1 MAIAG
6 QEVELL
12 GVGTEDVA
20 PTHGAF
26 ALNMVFQSEAWR
38 VRSGFGT
45 VSELDTTLSMNI
57 GTGEFGYRKHMGSRL
72 IMTSFGHEQVV
83 SVFYGECNTSNS
95 GDNTRISPLYLVSIY
110 DLTTDTRW
118 EEPLYRHTGELDPDT
133 QTPDFQYGHYDSDKD
148 FDHQRWVNGNSEDY
162 FYFAESNLNADTDV
176 LFFGTKAAGLWCYM
190 PGIIRKS
197 THKFVDAVN
206 QHAYSSPRAESSMII
221 PVTLVVPEDQTGQ
234 SYQYFRHDEVTGI
247 NVVARFGK
255 RLVYA
260 LDRAIL
266 FSDMGGPARII
277 TDNYI
282 IIPSEYSITA
292 LADVAGQL
300 LIFTSN
306 ETFVYQPSTGDLASN
321 GRLIPVSD
329 TVGCVG
335 PSAMAE
341 ADGMLFFVDSNGV
354 YAYSGNLEVKL
365 ASGDID
371 DFFAGSISNPLSSY
385 FSYSGY
391 TPMQTEQPHTSMYFK
406 PNGVNAI
413 YSPSLRAL
421 LITIPEQNI
430 TLCLAGSRWSVWSY
444 TSSVYY
450 AAVSGGGGSTVT
462 SSYPGIMSSTDN
474 PNGYIT
480 EPWLATSQDDLFLVG
495 STSVQSLTDELQI
508 TWTGSAVDV
517 DDDVKPCSYYL
528 LRYGRGGGIDRS
540 IRDEDDRFIAGKYI
554 TRIFPNIPVTAFYA
568 DKWLP
573 VPKGFLFPNGYV
585 VTDYSSVWLVP
596 ISLVPSPGN
605 LTGNFFIEQFRLRLR
620 FDNTKWQPVC
630 EGANQSS
637 PTNAFVDFLL
647 PSERIS
653 SAAGYFTA
661 IGSVMA
667 DSQQVQVYNT
677 IGVNIFS
684 GYEIRVEWNGLGKVG
699 WTHNDAMNLNPAV
712 RNPIIYLPMRLKSP
726 ASNVSGMA
734 MWPPTTSA
742 SGNDGENHPCPF
754 VLSHAVGEGYSH
766 YTTSSAGMFVWE
778 QWVTGSR
785 RAHDSVAQPV
795 DWAFK
800 SPRIG
805 TGEQGQ
811 KARGLWTRIL
821 SHGKGTV
828 ADWLQQGWLYG
839 LFNIAV
845 ASEEKG
851 WLTQVMDVDATNHTV
866 AYEEYRSKT
875 TLRTH
880 VADSGTLYTKT
891 FGAAGNKWG
900 DPDRD
905 NATDGTT
912 LVDDE
917 AVETMSTSLSVKGR
931 SFTYLLFGFIQNRA
945 QVIVLESSKA
955 LVRLTGGGRR
965 RRGR

>member
-1 MAIAG
+1 VAIGG

-26 ALNMVFQSEAWR
+26 ALNMVFESEAWR

-72 IMTSFGHEQVV
+72 IMTSFGHEQIV
-83 SVFYGECNTSNS
+83 SVFCGECNTSNS
-95 GDNTRISPLYLVSIY
+95 ADNTRIFPLYLVSIY

-162 FYFAESNLNADTDV
+162 FYFAESNLDADTDV
-176 LFFGTKAAGLWCYM
+176 LFFGTKAAGLWCYV

-197 THKFVDAVN
+197 THKFVDAIN
-206 QHAYSSPRAESSMII
+206 QHAYSSPRAESSMVI

-266 FSDMGGPARII
+266 FSDMGGPARIV
-277 TDNYI
+277 TDNYV

-306 ETFVYQPSTGDLASN
+306 ETFVYQPSTGDIAAN
-321 GRLIPVSD
+321 GRLVPVSD

-341 ADGMLFFVDSNGV
+341 ADGALFFVDSNGV
-354 YAYSGNLEVKL
+354 YVYSGNLDVKL

-430 TLCLAGSRWSVWSY
+430 TLCLAGSKWSVWSY

-450 AAVSGGGGSTVT
+450 AAATGGGGGTVT

-474 PNGYIT
+474 PNGYVT

-508 TWTGSAVDV
+508 TSTGSAVDV

-554 TRIFPNIPVTAFYA
+554 TRIFPNIPATTFYA

-573 VPKGFLFPNGYV
+573 VPKGFTFPNGYV

-596 ISLVPSPGN
+596 ISLVPSPG
-605 LTGNFFIEQFRLRLR
+605 LMTGNFFIEQFRLRLR

-653 SAAGYFTA
+653 SAAGYFNALGITMSD
-661 IGSVMA
+661 G
-667 DSQQVQVYNT
+667 QQVQVYDT
-677 IGVNIFS
+677 VGAVDFL
-684 GYEIRVEWNGLGKVG
+684 GYEIRVEWNGLGKSG

-712 RNPIIYLPMRLKSP
+712 RNPIIYLPMRLESP

-734 MWPPTTSA
+734 MWAPATSA
-742 SGNDGENHPCPF
+742 AGNDGGAHNCPF
-754 VLSHAVGEGYSH
+754 VLGHDIVGTA
-766 YTTSSAGMFVWE
+766 YTTASAGVFVWE

-785 RAHDSVAQPV
+785 RTDDSVAQPV

-828 ADWLQQGWLYG
+828 ADWLQQNWLYG

-900 DPDRD
+900 DPDLD

-945 QVIVLESSKA
+945 QVIALESSKV